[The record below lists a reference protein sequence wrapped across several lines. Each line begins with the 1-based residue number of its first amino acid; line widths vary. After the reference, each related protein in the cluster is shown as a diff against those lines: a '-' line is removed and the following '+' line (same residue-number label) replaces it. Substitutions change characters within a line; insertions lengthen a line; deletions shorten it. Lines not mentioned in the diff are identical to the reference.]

1 MELSLLPGLAG
12 PLSSEPQRS
21 LPVADCSTAMTGIWV
36 LLPLILTCIAGSLS
50 TSINDC
56 KIKNETQYSTGY
68 LSGNFCC
75 QLCPPG
81 TKKKADCTSN
91 EGKPDCE
98 PCQEGEEYTD
108 KSHFSSKCR
117 RCSLCDGE
125 HGLEVETDCTTIQNT
140 KCRCKSNFFC
150 NALKCE
156 HCDPCT
162 MCEHGIIEE
171 CTQTSNT
178 KCKEKGSTTG
188 SKHHLFWLSTLLLIP
203 VVLGLRRY
211 KKHRDGKHGY
221 DKSTALIPEGVPM
234 NFSDVDISK
243 YIPTIAEEM
252 KINEV
257 KEFVRK
263 NGVNEAKIDEIKN
276 DNIQD
281 TAEQK
286 VQLLRNWHQ
295 LHGKKDAYNTLIKG
309 LRKANLCALAEKIQ
323 DIVQK
328 DITSDHDNLDIR
340 DEKERQSLA

>member
-1 MELSLLPGLAG
+1 MSSLEILICLAG
-12 PLSSEPQRS
+12 SP
-21 LPVADCSTAMTGIWV
+21 
-36 LLPLILTCIAGSLS
+36 S
-50 TSINDC
+50 TSVNVC
-56 KIKNETQYSTGY
+56 KIKNETHYSTGY
-68 LSGNFCC
+68 LAGEFCC
-75 QLCPPG
+75 HLCPPG
-81 TKKKADCTSN
+81 TKKNADCTSN
-91 EGKPDCE
+91 EGRPDCE
-98 PCQEGEEYTD
+98 PCQEGKEYTAE
-108 KSHFSSKCR
+108 SHYSPRCR

-125 HGLEVETDCTTIQNT
+125 HGLEVETSCTRIQNT

-150 NALKCE
+150 NALGCE

-178 KCKEKGSTTG
+178 KCKEEG
-188 SKHHLFWLSTLLLIP
+188 SKYHFLWLLCTLLLIP
-203 VVLGLRRY
+203 IVLGLRRY

-221 DKSTALIPEGVPM
+221 DKSTTLIPEGVPM

-243 YIPTIAEEM
+243 YIPIIAEEM

-328 DITSDHDNLDIR
+328 DITSDHDHLDTR

>member
-1 MELSLLPGLAG
+1 
-12 PLSSEPQRS
+12 
-21 LPVADCSTAMTGIWV
+21 MTGIWV

-188 SKHHLFWLSTLLLIP
+188 SKHHFLWLLCILLLIP
-203 VVLGLRRY
+203 IVLGLRRY